1 MLPGVIPAV
10 DFFFVLC
17 LFNGDSEVH
26 VCVWVCCVLL
36 IQGTDRN
43 VCYAVVWCY
52 SKLGCRI

>member
-43 VCYAVVWCY
+43 VCYAAMQ
-52 SKLGCRI
+52 